1 MVAWGHAAQVANTV
15 QSETGPTSMSKYHS
29 PLRARQAA
37 QTRQLIID
45 AAIGLFA
52 RQGWAATTL
61 PMVASEAGT
70 SVDTIYATFGSKS
83 ALFMAAIDVAIVGDD
98 EEAAMV
104 DRPEF
109 AVLGKGRRSERL
121 RAGVAFTLDV
131 YERSVPILKVLRE
144 AAASDAAA
152 SARLARYDEDR
163 RGVMIAGLGLILG
176 REPPDSLV
184 DALWTLISP
193 EVYSLLIEGRGWSR
207 SEAEVWLTQ
216 MATAA
221 IGVALH

>member
-1 MVAWGHAAQVANTV
+1 
-15 QSETGPTSMSKYHS
+15 MSKYHS

-37 QTRQLIID
+37 QTRRLIID
-45 AAIGLFA
+45 AAIDLFA
-52 RQGWAATTL
+52 GQGWAATTL
-61 PMVASEAGT
+61 PMVAGEAGT

-83 ALFMAAIDVAIVGDD
+83 ALFMAAVDVAIVGDD

-104 DRPEF
+104 DRPDF

-152 SARLARYDEDR
+152 SARLAQYDEDR

-176 REPPDSLV
+176 REPPNSLV

-207 SEAEVWLTQ
+207 PEAEVWLTE

-221 IGVALH
+221 LGVAVR